1 MSLASI
7 AAGADGVAVEVH
19 HQPEEALSDGPQAL
33 TPAMFSD
40 LMARLRADR
49 GRGGTDA

>member
-19 HQPEEALSDGPQAL
+19 HQPEMALSDGPQAL
-33 TPAMFSD
+33 TPALFGD
-40 LMARLRADR
+40 LMAKVRPIAVAV
-49 GRGGTDA
+49 GRSA